1 MNLVYD
7 YEILFNEDI
16 ISNINFYQVEKDD
29 AFSTDFSHILYL
41 NNNQYRIVSI
51 SSDKSFENLQ
61 SNQNI
66 YFQIEDVMTFFV
78 KLNTNK
84 IYYKFH
90 KYLYLLLVLKLDT
103 FDFYLN
109 MLQNLLSNKKIYQET
124 AYEFV
129 RNHLLKL
136 SYHLYINY

>member
-90 KYLYLLLVLKLDT
+90 KYG
-103 FDFYLN
+103 N
-109 MLQNLLSNKKIYQET
+109 E
-124 AYEFV
+124 E
-129 RNHLLKL
+129 LLKYWL
-136 SYHLYINY
+136 YHTFLPILFTLENKGHL

>member
-61 SNQNI
+61 SNPNPPAGKAPNQDSN
-66 YFQIEDVMTFFV
+66 
-78 KLNTNK
+78 N
-84 IYYKFH
+84 
-90 KYLYLLLVLKLDT
+90 
-103 FDFYLN
+103 FDSLF
-109 MLQNLLSNKKIYQET
+109 K
-124 AYEFV
+124 
-129 RNHLLKL
+129 
-136 SYHLYINY
+136 

>member
-51 SSDKSFENLQ
+51 SSDKSF
-61 SNQNI
+61 
-66 YFQIEDVMTFFV
+66 
-78 KLNTNK
+78 
-84 IYYKFH
+84 
-90 KYLYLLLVLKLDT
+90 
-103 FDFYLN
+103 
-109 MLQNLLSNKKIYQET
+109 
-124 AYEFV
+124 
-129 RNHLLKL
+129 
-136 SYHLYINY
+136 

>member
-84 IYYKFH
+84 I
-90 KYLYLLLVLKLDT
+90 
-103 FDFYLN
+103 LN
-109 MLQNLLSNKKIYQET
+109 FRT
-124 AYEFV
+124 
-129 RNHLLKL
+129 
-136 SYHLYINY
+136 

>member
-78 KLNTNK
+78 KLNTR
-84 IYYKFH
+84 
-90 KYLYLLLVLKLDT
+90 LLVFKQKLNFNQST
-103 FDFYLN
+103 GL
-109 MLQNLLSNKKIYQET
+109 
-124 AYEFV
+124 
-129 RNHLLKL
+129 
-136 SYHLYINY
+136 